1 MRSPSL
7 SRPEEAGRRS
17 VLLYIAVCALTVVVL
32 VGAFFLYR
40 MSITQAVDGA
50 TASFMAQLADHDA
63 QAVNNQMSATWGSL
77 ESLVDRMRITRES
90 EREDVSYL
98 LGVETQAT
106 SFDRILLVTDDGS
119 VHDSTYLVSALDEAP
134 WAQAYRDAGDH
145 FAVRYSL
152 EDREKWG
159 EYLAY
164 GVKLAE
170 PLSVEGATYEGVV
183 GLVPLD
189 DVENSMRLESFDG
202 QGTAIV
208 IQPSG
213 AIVTA
218 SEYYGGPDGQ
228 SYFSELEQASF
239 VQGSYEQCVDAIRNE
254 RDAFV
259 EYVYD
264 GTRYSA
270 MMKPI
275 SNSDWTIV
283 VKTKSSV
290 TASQVNDLMTRSI
303 IFFGVLGVIVAA
315 VLMVIYRSV
324 RSARIARESEKAKSA
339 FLANMSHEIRTPLNG
354 IVGLQY
360 LMRQNL
366 DDREKLEAYLDQADV
381 SAEFLK
387 SVITDVLDM
396 SKIESGQMDL
406 HAEPFDLAAMLGD
419 IQTLVSQQ
427 ASARKL
433 AFVVDVGELEAPCV
447 LGDEMRIK
455 QALVNLLGNAIKFTP
470 EGGTVR
476 LEASQHDGDGE
487 GVVVT
492 EFVVADTGC
501 GMSPE
506 FLARIWEPFEQERR
520 MTSQSGTGLGTS
532 LSKVIVEAMD
542 GTIAV
547 ESELDEGTTF
557 TVRLPLPPV
566 EGEAALRA
574 QADVPSG
581 EVALEGMRV
590 LVAEDNDVNRMII
603 VDILGD
609 EGCEVTEARDG
620 REAVEAFE
628 AAAPGAFDVVLM
640 DLQMPTMNGYQAT
653 EAIRALGRDDATQVL
668 IMALTANAFREDIDR
683 ARACG
688 MNDVITKPLDVDR
701 LLAKLKEHE
710 ARRQR

>member
-1 MRSPSL
+1 MY
-7 SRPEEAGRRS
+7 AVVC
-17 VLLYIAVCALTVVVL
+17 VLTAAML

-40 MSITQAVDGA
+40 ISITQAVDGA

-63 QAVNNQMSATWGSL
+63 QAMQNQMSSTWASL

-90 EREDVSYL
+90 EREEVSYL

-106 SFDRILLVTDDGS
+106 PFDRILLVTDDGK
-119 VHDSTYLVSALDEAP
+119 VHDNTYLVSALDEAA
-134 WAQAYRDAGDH
+134 WAQAYRDATDH

-159 EYLAY
+159 EYVAY
-164 GVKLAE
+164 GVKLSE
-170 PLSVEGATYEGVV
+170 PLSVEGSTYEGIV
-183 GLVPLD
+183 GLVPLA
-189 DVENSMRLESFDG
+189 DVENGMRLESFDG

-213 AIVTA
+213 EIVTA

-228 SYFSELEQASF
+228 SYFAELEQASF
-239 VQGSYEQCVDAIRNE
+239 SQGSFEQCVDDIKNE
-254 RDAFV
+254 RDTFV
-259 EYVYD
+259 EYEYD

-270 MMKPI
+270 MMKSI
-275 SNSDWTIV
+275 SNSDWTLV
-283 VKTKSSV
+283 VKTRSSV
-290 TASQVNDLMTRSI
+290 TASQVNELMTRSI
-303 IFFGVLGVIVAA
+303 IFFVALGAVVAL
-315 VLMVIYRSV
+315 VLMVMYRTV
-324 RSARIARESEKAKSA
+324 RGARIARESEKAKSA

-354 IVGLQY
+354 IVGLHY

-381 SAEFLK
+381 SAGFLK

-406 HAEPFDLAAMLGD
+406 RVEPFNLTLMLRD
-419 IQTLVSQQ
+419 IEALISQQ
-427 ASARKL
+427 ASVRKL
-433 AFVVDVGELEAPCV
+433 EFLVQEDSLEAPCV

-476 LEASQHDGDGE
+476 LDVSQRKEQDT
-487 GVVVT
+487 VIT
-492 EFVVADTGC
+492 EFVVSDTGC

-506 FLARIWEPFEQERR
+506 FLSRIWEPFEQERR

-532 LSKVIVEAMD
+532 LSKVIVETMG

-547 ESELDEGTTF
+547 DSKLNVGTTF
-557 TVRLPLPPV
+557 TVTLPLPLPA
-566 EGEAALRA
+566 EDRE
-574 QADVPSG
+574 VPDARTSAVPD
-581 EVALEGMRV
+581 EVGLEGMHV

-603 VDILGD
+603 VDILAD
-609 EGCEVTEARDG
+609 EGCEVVEARDG
-620 REAVEAFE
+620 REAVEAF
-628 AAAPGAFDVVLM
+628 AASAPGTFDVVLM
-640 DLQMPTMNGYQAT
+640 DLQMPRMDGYEAT
-653 EAIRALGRDDATQVL
+653 EAIRALDREDAGQVL

-683 ARACG
+683 AHACG
-688 MNDVITKPLDVDR
+688 MNDVVTKPLDVDR
-701 LLAKLKEHE
+701 LLEKLRENE
-710 ARRQR
+710 TQRRR

>member
-1 MRSPSL
+1 MHSSL
-7 SRPEEAGRRS
+7 LPGAKEAGHRS
-17 VLLYIAVCALTVVVL
+17 AALYVVVCVLTVAMLAGAFLLYRL
-32 VGAFFLYR
+32 
-40 MSITQAVDGA
+40 SITQAVDGA
-50 TASFMAQLADHDA
+50 TMSFMAQLADHDA
-63 QAVNNQMSATWGSL
+63 QAVHNQMSGTWSSL

-90 EREDVSYL
+90 EREEVSYL
-98 LGVETQAT
+98 LGVEAQAT
-106 SFDRILLVTDDGS
+106 SFDRILLVTDDEQ
-119 VHDSTYLVSALDEAP
+119 VHDSTYLVSNLDDAA
-134 WAQAYRDAGDH
+134 WAQAYRDASDH
-145 FAVRYSL
+145 FAVRYSF
-152 EDREKWG
+152 EEREKWG

-170 PLSVEGATYEGVV
+170 PFSVEGVTFAGAV

-189 DVENSMRLESFDG
+189 DVESSLRLESFDG

-228 SYFSELEQASF
+228 SYFAELEQAAF
-239 VQGSYEQCVDAIRNE
+239 VQGTYEQCVDDIRNE

-259 EYVYD
+259 AYEYN
-264 GTRYSA
+264 GERYSA

-275 SNSDWTIV
+275 DDSDWTLV
-283 VKTKSSV
+283 VKVKSSV
-290 TASQVNDLMTRSI
+290 TASQVNDLMTRSL
-303 IFFGVLGVIVAA
+303 IFFAAFGVIVAA

-324 RSARIARESEKAKSA
+324 RGARIARESERAKSA

-406 HAEPFDLAAMLGD
+406 RVEPFDLAAMLRD
-419 IQTLVSQQ
+419 IQALIAQQ
-427 ASARKL
+427 AAACKL
-433 AFVVDVGELEAPCV
+433 EFAVDVEELEAPCV

-470 EGGTVR
+470 EGGRVSLTV
-476 LEASQHDGDGE
+476 SQGLDKDA
-487 GVVVT
+487 VVT
-492 EFVVADTGC
+492 EFVVSDTGC

-532 LSKVIVEAMD
+532 LSKVIVEAMG
-542 GTIAV
+542 GTIEVA
-547 ESELDEGTTF
+547 SELDAGTTF

-566 EGEAALRA
+566 EGEASRMGPV
-574 QADVPSG
+574 VPSD
-581 EVALEGMRV
+581 EIALDGMHV

-603 VDILGD
+603 VDILED

-640 DLQMPTMNGYQAT
+640 DLQMPNLDGYEAT
-653 EAIRALGRDDATQVL
+653 SAIRTLDREDAAKVP
-668 IMALTANAFREDIDR
+668 IMALTANAFREDVDR

-688 MNDVITKPLDVDR
+688 MDDVITKPLDVDR
-701 LLAKLKEHE
+701 LLARLKEHE